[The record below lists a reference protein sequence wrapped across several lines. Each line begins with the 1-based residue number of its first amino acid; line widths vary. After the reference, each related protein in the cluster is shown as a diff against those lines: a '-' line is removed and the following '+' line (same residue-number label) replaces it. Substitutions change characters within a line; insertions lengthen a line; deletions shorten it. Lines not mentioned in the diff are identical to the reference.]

1 MVLLNEIKIK
11 TIIISAIIFL
21 FITISFN
28 IFSFFIDL
36 SSENV
41 NSLVSLNVMLNLIS
55 IIILFFCLDRTIKPF
70 KVFIEHMDQ
79 LCAFDLREGPVCAWL
94 INNPERNDEFGQ
106 LGRKLKSF
114 REPIHELIAVLV
126 KESIQQISSH
136 QFDISEI
143 ISKNTVNVKRESLEV
158 ESLSKAATEVAVTAL
173 AVAKN
178 AQQAKSSTSSALSV
192 VNESMETLRRSENI
206 ANKMNTSVIESVDI
220 VNKLKEHSE
229 NISSVID
236 VISSISDQ
244 TNLLALNAAIE
255 AARAGEKGRGF
266 AVVADEVRAL
276 AAKTQKATSDIKGS
290 IAELQVLSQSANDF
304 MTQNVGLVKDS
315 MEIGRDLTAAFED
328 ISIKVSETSDI
339 NNLVSIAAGEQSSV
353 TKEISNKLEI
363 IKAVSLD
370 NIESSNKIGQ
380 VNDEITNLTKSLTN
394 QTSAFRF

>member
-1 MVLLNEIKIK
+1 MLLLNEIKIK
-11 TIIISAIIFL
+11 TIIISAITFS

-36 SSENV
+36 SSENI
-41 NSLVSLNVMLNLIS
+41 NSLVSLNVILNLIS
-55 IIILFFCLDRTIKPF
+55 IIVLFFCLDRTIKPF
-70 KVFIEHMDQ
+70 KTFSEHMDQ
-79 LCAFDLREGPVCAWL
+79 LCTFDLREGPVCAWL

-106 LGRKLKSF
+106 LGRKLKAF
-114 REPIHELIAVLV
+114 REPIHDLISVLV
-126 KESIQQISSH
+126 KESIQQISTH

-192 VNESMETLRRSENI
+192 VNESMETLRRSESI

-363 IKAVSLD
+363 IKAVSLE
-370 NIESSNKIGQ
+370 NIDSSNKIGQ
-380 VNDEITNLTKSLTN
+380 VNDEITNLTNSLKN
-394 QTSAFRF
+394 QTSSFRF